1 MSRFLKV
8 LKLSILTRL
17 MSMDKSVLAKKSK
30 NYESDKL
37 WLILYS
43 TIFVIGFLCY
53 VFGGSV
59 LPGIFMVAMLLSS
72 VLVLVDGIK
81 INELLIAVFFLF
93 LFLLGALITLKES
106 ERIAIIVNSFI
117 FFASFLLSC
126 HLIKSRVAVNFSIF
140 SFLFSHL
147 YFLGFVFYCLFEFGT
162 VNENL
167 YNSIFEGNSRNIV
180 SAVLLMTSVFLF
192 FSSYL
197 FKEKVYLS
205 ALVLDLFCSV
215 LLFGR
220 SGIFLSFAIL
230 LLGIY
235 VKFFKGTFLK
245 GAVLCTMIVL
255 FFLVS
260 FAFLGLD
267 EFTSLLD
274 KTNISS
280 GFDTP
285 RFEMWSQY
293 IENMDINRFF
303 LGGDFF
309 YSPAIMAFNGNPHN
323 SFIMLQSRFG
333 ICAIVL
339 FLIMI
344 YRLFFLIRT
353 DVVLFFLIMILFIR
367 MFFDVFALFGFFDY
381 IWICMLFGL
390 RKNKEAV
397 FYER

>member
-1 MSRFLKV
+1 
-8 LKLSILTRL
+8 
-17 MSMDKSVLAKKSK
+17 MDKSVLAKNSK
-30 NYESDKL
+30 NYAAEKL

-81 INELLIAVFFLF
+81 KNELLTAVFFLF
-93 LFLLGALITLKES
+93 LFLFGALITSKES
-106 ERIAIIVNSFI
+106 ERLAIIVNSFI

-126 HLIKSRVAVNFSIF
+126 HLMKKRVAINFSIF

-147 YFLGFVFYCLFEFGT
+147 YFLGFVFYCLYKFGT

-197 FKEKVYLS
+197 FKEKVYFS
-205 ALVLDLFCSV
+205 ALVLDLICSV

-220 SGIFLSFAIL
+220 SGIFLSFAVL

-235 VKFFKGTFLK
+235 VKFFKGSFLK
-245 GAVLCTMIVL
+245 GVVLCTMIVL
-255 FFLVS
+255 FFSIS

-293 IENMDINRFF
+293 IENMDIRRFF

-339 FLIMI
+339 FSIMI

-353 DVVLFFLIMILFIR
+353 DVVLFFLIMTLFIR

-390 RKNKEAV
+390 RKNNEAV